1 MSPVTADTDEGWTGL
16 TRPCLQLLAG
26 AGNPLPMAAIT
37 HRIDDALKMELDRF
51 CAEHGL
57 KQQAVVSE
65 AIAAWLE
72 DAEDMA
78 LIEERRGGPWVAWSD
93 VRDDL

>member
-1 MSPVTADTDEGWTGL
+1 M
-16 TRPCLQLLAG
+16 LAR
-26 AGNPLPMAAIT
+26 AATLWSMAAIT
-37 HRIDDALKMELDRF
+37 HRIDDALKAELDRF